1 MFCSNSLQHIY
12 SIKNDNKTLFMRS
25 YHTKIEKTGLRNPGI
40 AFEQSGSWKGKLL
53 IISIYR
59 FNSINVW
66 DNWCSPLSA
75 KRL

>member
-1 MFCSNSLQHIY
+1 
-12 SIKNDNKTLFMRS
+12 MRS